1 MTTTELSLALN
12 AGVIAHEFFHSIFYK
27 KVLGKIKIAGKSIS
41 AESIKTAKNDA
52 ELFNLTYARGLN
64 EGLADFWG
72 WLYTKDK
79 DFMTL
84 SFAGMQNS
92 RSLSLAEGAFGA
104 HQRDADIQNKIKDA
118 LEQLGQTNELL
129 LDYIYLVGTPHA
141 RFLRQLVNLEPN
153 NVAALKTMYRVE
165 SDEKKWIRVVV
176 DFLDQLSSELEANST
191 KAISAARLF
200 EYVGERSLQEDLL
213 NLEQCKFI
221 LNYLGDVEKSLSTRA
236 ISANGKELNCEK
248 KTNSEAYE
256 ITTR

>member
-1 MTTTELSLALN
+1 
-12 AGVIAHEFFHSIFYK
+12 
-27 KVLGKIKIAGKSIS
+27 
-41 AESIKTAKNDA
+41 
-52 ELFNLTYARGLN
+52 
-64 EGLADFWG
+64 
-72 WLYTKDK
+72 
-79 DFMTL
+79 
-84 SFAGMQNS
+84 
-92 RSLSLAEGAFGA
+92 
-104 HQRDADIQNKIKDA
+104 
-118 LEQLGQTNELL
+118 
-129 LDYIYLVGTPHA
+129 
-141 RFLRQLVNLEPN
+141 
-153 NVAALKTMYRVE
+153 MYRVE